1 MSAPRRALLLAGHG
15 SRLDPRSGEA
25 VRDHA
30 RRLAATTTAF
40 DEVLTGFWKEE
51 PPLARALDGCR
62 ADDVVIVPAFMAEGF
77 FVNEVVPAE
86 LGLEGPL
93 TRRDGR
99 TLRLARP
106 LGAHPL
112 LAEAVIA
119 RALEAG
125 AAADGA
131 VFVLGHGHPR
141 DRRSARAVR
150 EQVGRVR
157 AMGRFAR
164 VEAIFTD
171 QQPGVDAIPALADGR
186 TATVV
191 PYFAAAGWHVGR
203 AADALAT
210 TARLAAPAGT
220 HALATD
226 ALAAL
231 AREAM
236 AVAGMN

>member
-1 MSAPRRALLLAGHG
+1 MSGGRRALLLAAHG

-25 VRDHA
+25 VRAHA
-30 RRLAATTTAF
+30 RRLAALGGFGET
-40 DEVLTGFWKEE
+40 LTGFWKEE

-62 ADDVVIVPAFMAEGF
+62 ADEVIVVPAFMAEGF

-86 LGLEGPL
+86 LGLEGPV

-106 LGAHPL
+106 LGTHPL
-112 LAEAVIA
+112 LAEAVAA

-125 AAADGA
+125 ASADGA

-141 DRRSARAVR
+141 DPRSARAVR
-150 EQVGRVR
+150 AQVGRMR
-157 AMGRFAR
+157 ATGRFAR
-164 VEAIFTD
+164 VEAVFTD
-171 QQPGVDAIPALADGR
+171 QQPGADAIPMLADGR
-186 TATVV
+186 EATVV
-191 PYFAAAGWHVGR
+191 PFFAADGWHVGR
-203 AADALAT
+203 AAEAIGAN
-210 TARLAAPAGT
+210 ARLAAPAGT

-231 AREAM
+231 AREA
-236 AVAGMN
+236 ARERGAR

>member
-1 MSAPRRALLLAGHG
+1 MSGGRRALLLAAHG

-25 VRDHA
+25 VRAHA
-30 RRLAATTTAF
+30 RRLAAIGGF
-40 DEVLTGFWKEE
+40 GEVRTGFWKDE

-62 ADDVVIVPAFMAEGF
+62 ADEVVVVPAFMAEGF

-93 TRRDGR
+93 TRRGGR

-125 AAADGA
+125 AAANGA
-131 VFVLGHGHPR
+131 VFALGHGHPR
-141 DRRSARAVR
+141 DPRSARAVR
-150 EQVGRVR
+150 AQVGRVR
-157 AMGRFAR
+157 ATGRFAR

-171 QQPGVDAIPALADGR
+171 QEPGLEAIAALAEGHE
-186 TATVV
+186 ATVV

-203 AADALAT
+203 AAEAIGAD
-210 TARLAAPAGT
+210 ARLAAPAGT

-231 AREAM
+231 AREA
-236 AVAGMN
+236 AR